1 MTIAHAVRD
10 SRTMLRR
17 NLLHALRYPSMTLS
31 VVGMPIVMLL
41 LFVYVLGGVLGAGLG
56 TSGSYVDYLAPGII
70 LMAAASGSMTV
81 AISVCS
87 DMTEGI
93 INRFRTMP
101 ISRASVL
108 TGHVVGGTVQTV
120 LSVVLIT
127 AVALLVGFRPTG
139 APLDWLAALG
149 LVTLVSFAL
158 SWISAAAGLMTRSV
172 ETASNIVLPLSL
184 LPFIGSAFV
193 PTDSMP
199 PAVRWFA
206 ENQPFTPIIET
217 IRGLLMGTP
226 VGANGMLAVG
236 WCAVIALVG
245 YLWARAAFN
254 RAPA

>member
-56 TSGSYVDYLAPGII
+56 GGGSYVDYLAPGII

-127 AVALLVGFRPTG
+127 AVALLVGFRPAAG
-139 APLDWLAALG
+139 PLGWLAALG
-149 LVTLVSFAL
+149 LLTLVSFAL
-158 SWISAAAGLMTRSV
+158 SWISAAAGLMTKSV

-193 PTDSMP
+193 PTGSMP

-226 VGANGMLAVG
+226 VGVDGMLAVG
-236 WCAVIALVG
+236 WCAAIALGG